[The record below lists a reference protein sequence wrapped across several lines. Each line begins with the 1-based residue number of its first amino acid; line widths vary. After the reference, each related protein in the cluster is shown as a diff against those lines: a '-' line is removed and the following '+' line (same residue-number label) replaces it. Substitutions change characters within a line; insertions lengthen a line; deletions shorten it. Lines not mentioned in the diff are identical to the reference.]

1 VQEKLHG
8 SSFFLDVMTVE
19 GEMSPVTMTILVLC
33 LYLLFYRFY
42 ARGFLGRKIF
52 ELDGDAVTPAHELRD
67 DVDYIPTNK
76 YILFGHHYAS
86 IAGLAPMLGPAIAVI
101 WGWVP
106 ALCWVVFG
114 TLMIGAVHDFSALVL
129 SSRYKGQSVGTIA
142 YDVISPR
149 TRLLFLLVIF
159 FLVALAMG
167 VFVLVISGLFAAPDL
182 INIPATSHPEAVF
195 PTYSLML
202 IAMVI
207 GFLVH
212 KRNMPVWPLIS
223 VGFVLMLL
231 FTWWGLD
238 HPITGFNKDFWIWSL
253 LIYAFAASVLPVWLL
268 LQPRDF
274 LNSLLLYL
282 ALFAMLIG
290 FFTLSPDWAAPA
302 FNPNP
307 VGAPPML
314 PFLFIVIAC
323 GAVSGFHG
331 LVASGTTSKQLNKET
346 DAPFIGYG
354 GMIGESLLA
363 LLAVLATTAGAFA
376 NRSEWEAFYG
386 SWDKAVGLH
395 QKLGVFIQGNAHFIE
410 QLGVPYDFAAAFI
423 SVVVVGFAMTSV
435 DTGARLLRFNIQ
447 EIGNT
452 IGVKMFGNRYLA
464 TFLAV
469 SAIGFFA
476 FFKMDGKPAG
486 LFLWTLFGTTNQILA
501 GLTLLTVTIYLYRK
515 RKPIIY
521 TLLPMLLV
529 LGATISGMIMGI
541 AGAIGKEQ
549 WTVAIVG
556 GVIFLLATWVLVEA
570 LLVVRKVQVE
580 RRQNSGD
587 RESST

>member
-1 VQEKLHG
+1 
-8 SSFFLDVMTVE
+8 
-19 GEMSPVTMTILVLC
+19 MSPVVMAILVLS
-33 LYLLFYRFY
+33 LYVVFYRFY
-42 ARGFLGRKIF
+42 AKGYLAKKIF
-52 ELDGDAVTPAHELRD
+52 ELDDGQATPAHTMRD
-67 DVDYIPTNK
+67 DIDYVPTNK
-76 YILFGHHYAS
+76 YILFGHHFAS

-114 TLMIGAVHDFSALVL
+114 TLLVGAVHDFSALVL
-129 SSRYKGQSVGTIA
+129 SIRHRGQSVGTIA
-142 YDVISPR
+142 RDVISPR

-167 VFVLVISGLFAAPDL
+167 VFVLVISGLFASPDAAH
-182 INIPATSHPEAVF
+182 IPATAHPEAVF

-202 IAMVI
+202 IAMLI
-207 GFLVH
+207 GWLVY
-212 KRNMPVWPLIS
+212 KKNLPLWPMIA
-223 VGFVLMLL
+223 VGFVLMLV
-231 FTWWGLD
+231 TTAIGLKM
-238 HPITGFNKDFWIWSL
+238 PITGISAEGWTWSL
-253 LIYAFAASVLPVWLL
+253 LVYAFVASVLPVWLL

-282 ALFAMLIG
+282 ALFSMLIG
-290 FFTLSPDWAAPA
+290 FFMLDPDWAAPA
-302 FNPNP
+302 INPNP

-331 LVASGTTSKQLNKET
+331 LVASGTTSKQLDKES
-346 DAPFIGYG
+346 DAPFVGYV

-363 LLAVLATTAGAFA
+363 LLAVLATTAGAFSS
-376 NRSEWEAFYG
+376 RTEWESFYG

-395 QKLGVFIQGNAHFIE
+395 QKLGVFIQGNANFIH
-410 QLGVPYDFAAAFI
+410 QLGVPLDYAAAFI

-435 DTGARLLRFNIQ
+435 DTGARLLRFNLE
-447 EIGNT
+447 EIGQT
-452 IGVKMFGNRYLA
+452 IGVKIIQNRYVA

-469 SAIGFFA
+469 AAIGFFA

-515 RKPIIY
+515 KKPILY

-529 LGATISGMIMGI
+529 LGATISGMVIGI
-541 AGAIGKEQ
+541 FEAIGKQQ
-549 WTVAIVG
+549 WIVASVG
-556 GVIFLLATWVLVEA
+556 AAIFLLAGWVLIEA
-570 LLVVRKVQVE
+570 LLVVRQVRHE
-580 RRQNSGD
+580 R
-587 RESST
+587 SS

>member
-1 VQEKLHG
+1 
-8 SSFFLDVMTVE
+8 
-19 GEMSPVTMTILVLC
+19 MSPAVMAILVIS
-33 LYLLFYRFY
+33 LYLTFYHFY
-42 ARGFLGRKIF
+42 AKRVLALKVF
-52 ELDGDAVTPAHELRD
+52 ELDDNNITPAHSMND
-67 DVDYIPTNK
+67 GVDFVPANK

-101 WGWVP
+101 WGWLP

-114 TLMIGAVHDFSALVL
+114 TLLIGAVHDFSALVL
-129 SSRYKGQSVGTIA
+129 SSRFKGQSVGSIA
-142 YDVISPR
+142 KDVISPR

-167 VFVLVISGLFAAPDL
+167 VFVLVISGLFAAPDVA
-182 INIPATSHPEAVF
+182 NIPSTSHPEAVF

-207 GFLVH
+207 GFLVY
-212 KRNMPVWPLIS
+212 KKNLPVWPLIGA
-223 VGFVLMLL
+223 GFIAMLVT
-231 FTWWGLD
+231 TWWGLD
-238 HPITGFNKDFWIWSL
+238 NPVTGFTATDWTWSL
-253 LIYAFAASVLPVWLL
+253 LVYAFVASVLPVWLL

-282 ALFAMLIG
+282 ALGMMLVG
-290 FFTLSPDWAAPA
+290 FFILDPEWVAPA
-302 FNPNP
+302 INPNP
-307 VGAPPML
+307 EGAPPML

-331 LVASGTTSKQLNKET
+331 IVASGTTAKQLDKES
-346 DAPFIGYG
+346 DAPLIGYG

-376 NRSEWEAFYG
+376 TRADWEAFYG
-386 SWDKAVGLH
+386 SWNQAAGLH
-395 QKLGVFIQGNAHFIE
+395 QKLGVFIQGNANFIH
-410 QLGVPYDFAAAFI
+410 QLGIPYDYAAAFI

-447 EIGNT
+447 EIGKT
-452 IGVKMFGNRYLA
+452 INIKVLGNRYLA

-469 SAIGFFA
+469 SAMGFFA
-476 FFKMDGKPAG
+476 FFEMEGKPAG

-515 RKPIIY
+515 KKPILY
-521 TLLPMLLV
+521 TLLPMFLV
-529 LGATISGMIMGI
+529 LGTTIAGMIMGMI
-541 AGAIGKEQ
+541 GAIEKEQ
-549 WTVAIVG
+549 WTVAAVG
-556 GVIFLLATWVLVEA
+556 FSIFALAVWVLIEA
-570 LLVVRKVQVE
+570 LLVVKKIKNE
-580 RRQNSGD
+580 RTQQ
-587 RESST
+587 T

>member
-1 VQEKLHG
+1 
-8 SSFFLDVMTVE
+8 
-19 GEMSPVTMTILVLC
+19 MSPVVMAILVLC
-33 LYLLFYRFY
+33 LYLVFFRFY
-42 ARGFLGRKIF
+42 ARGFLGRRVF
-52 ELDGDAVTPAHELRD
+52 ALDDARATPAHAMRD
-67 DVDYIPTNK
+67 DVDYVPANK

-114 TLMIGAVHDFSALVL
+114 TLLIGAVHDFSALVL
-129 SSRYKGQSVGTIA
+129 SVRHRGQSVGTIA
-142 YDVISPR
+142 RDVISPR

-182 INIPATSHPEAVF
+182 THIPATAHPEAVF

-202 IAMVI
+202 IAMLI
-207 GFLVH
+207 GFFVY
-212 KRNMPVWPLIS
+212 KRRLPLWPMIAI
-223 VGFVLMLL
+223 GFVLMLVTTSIGL
-231 FTWWGLD
+231 KMPVTGISAETW
-238 HPITGFNKDFWIWSL
+238 TWSL
-253 LIYAFAASVLPVWLL
+253 LAYAFIASVLPVWLL

-282 ALFAMLIG
+282 ALFSMLIG
-290 FFTLSPDWAAPA
+290 FFIMSPDWVAPA
-302 FNPNP
+302 INPNP

-331 LVASGTTSKQLNKET
+331 LVASGTTSKQLDRES
-346 DAPFIGYG
+346 DAPFVGYV

-376 NRSEWEAFYG
+376 SRADWEAFYG
-386 SWDKAVGLH
+386 SWEKAVGLH
-395 QKLGVFIQGNAHFIE
+395 QKLGVFIQGNANFIH
-410 QLGVPYDFAAAFI
+410 QLGVPLDYAAAFI

-435 DTGARLLRFNIQ
+435 DTGARLLRFNLE
-447 EIGNT
+447 EIGHT
-452 IGVKMFGNRYLA
+452 IGVKMLGNRYVA
-464 TFLAV
+464 TALAV
-469 SAIGFFA
+469 AAIGFFA

-501 GLTLLTVTIYLYRK
+501 GLTLLTVTIYLYRRK
-515 RKPIIY
+515 KPILY

-529 LGATISGMIMGI
+529 LGATISGMVMGI
-541 AGAIGKEQ
+541 IKAVDGQQ
-549 WTVAIVG
+549 WTVAAVG
-556 GVIFLLATWVLVEA
+556 SVIFMLAVWVLIEA
-570 LLVVRKVQVE
+570 LLVVRKVRAE
-580 RRQNSGD
+580 RGGAVQSG
-587 RESST
+587 

>member
-1 VQEKLHG
+1 
-8 SSFFLDVMTVE
+8 
-19 GEMSPVTMTILVLC
+19 MSPAVMAIVVLS
-33 LYLLFYRFY
+33 LYFVFYHFY
-42 ARGFLGRKIF
+42 AKAVLGRKVF
-52 ELDGDAVTPAHELRD
+52 ELNDANITPAHSMND
-67 DVDYIPTNK
+67 GIDYVPANK

-101 WGWVP
+101 WGWLP

-114 TLMIGAVHDFSALVL
+114 TLLIGAVHDFSALVL
-129 SSRYKGQSVGTIA
+129 SSRHKGDSVGSIA
-142 YDVISPR
+142 KEVISPR

-167 VFVLVISGLFAAPDL
+167 VFVLVISGLFAAPDAA
-182 INIPATSHPEAVF
+182 NIAPTAHPEAVF

-207 GFLVH
+207 GFLVY
-212 KRNMPVWPLIS
+212 KKNLPVWPLIAL
-223 VGFVLMLL
+223 GFVAMLIT
-231 FTWWGLD
+231 TWWGLD
-238 HPITGFNKDFWIWSL
+238 NPVTGFTAIDWTWSL
-253 LIYAFAASVLPVWLL
+253 LAYAFLASVLPVWLL

-282 ALFAMLIG
+282 ALGMMLIG
-290 FFTLSPDWAAPA
+290 FFMLDPEWVAPA
-302 FNPNP
+302 INPNP
-307 VGAPPML
+307 EGAPPML

-331 LVASGTTSKQLNKET
+331 IVASGTSSKQLDKES
-346 DAPFIGYG
+346 DAPLVGYG

-363 LLAVLATTAGAFA
+363 LLAVLATTAGAFSTRA
-376 NRSEWEAFYG
+376 DWEAFYG
-386 SWDKAVGLH
+386 SWGQAVGLH
-395 QKLGVFIQGNAHFIE
+395 QKLGVFIQGNANFIH
-410 QLGVPYDFAAAFI
+410 QLGIPYDYAAAFI

-447 EIGNT
+447 EIGKT
-452 IGVKMFGNRYLA
+452 IHLKPLDNRYIA

-469 SAIGFFA
+469 SAMGFFA
-476 FFKMDGKPAG
+476 FFEMDGKPAG

-515 RKPIIY
+515 KKPILY

-529 LGATISGMIMGI
+529 LGTTIAGMIMGMI
-541 AGAIGKEQ
+541 GAIEKEQ
-549 WTVAIVG
+549 WTVAAVG
-556 GVIFLLATWVLVEA
+556 FSIFALAVWVLIEA
-570 LLVVRKVQVE
+570 LLVVKKIKHE
-580 RRQNSGD
+580 RAQQP
-587 RESST
+587 

>member
-1 VQEKLHG
+1 
-8 SSFFLDVMTVE
+8 
-19 GEMSPVTMTILVLC
+19 MSPVVMAILVLC

-42 ARGFLGRKIF
+42 AKGILAAKVF
-52 ELDGDAVTPAHELRD
+52 ELDADAQTPAHAMRD
-67 DVDYIPTNK
+67 GVDYVPSNK

-114 TLMIGAVHDFSALVL
+114 TLLIGAVHDFTALVL
-129 SSRYKGQSVGTIA
+129 SSRFKGQSVGTIA
-142 YDVISPR
+142 RDVISPR

-167 VFVLVISGLFAAPDL
+167 VFVLVISGLFAAPDMS
-182 INIPATSHPEAVF
+182 NIPVTAHPEAVF

-207 GFLVH
+207 GFLVY
-212 KRNMPVWPLIS
+212 KKNLPVWPLIA
-223 VGFVLMLL
+223 VGFVAMLL
-231 FTWWGLD
+231 TTAWGLN
-238 HPITGFNKDFWIWSL
+238 HPITGFTAHDWTWSL
-253 LIYAFAASVLPVWLL
+253 LIYAFLASVLPVWLL

-282 ALFAMLIG
+282 ALFAMLAG
-290 FFTLSPDWAAPA
+290 FFVLSPDWVAPA
-302 FNPNP
+302 INAHPE
-307 VGAPPML
+307 GAPPML

-331 LVASGTTSKQLNKET
+331 LVASGTTSKQLDKET
-346 DAPFIGYG
+346 DAPMIGYG

-363 LLAVLATTAGAFA
+363 LLAVLATTAGAFSTRA
-376 NRSEWEAFYG
+376 DWEAFYG

-395 QKLGVFIQGNAHFIE
+395 QKLGVFIQGNANFIH
-410 QLGVPYDFAAAFI
+410 QLGVPVDYAAAFI

-435 DTGARLLRFNIQ
+435 DTGARLLRFNLQ
-447 EIGNT
+447 EIGHTLN
-452 IGVKMFGNRYLA
+452 IKILDNRYLA

-476 FFKMDGKPAG
+476 FFEVNGKPAG

-501 GLTLLTVTIYLYRK
+501 GMTLLTVTIYLYRK
-515 RKPIIY
+515 KKPILY

-529 LGATISGMIMGI
+529 LGATISGMIMGVSK
-541 AGAIGKEQ
+541 AIGKEQ
-549 WTVAIVG
+549 WAVACVG
-556 GVIFLLATWVLVEA
+556 SVIFLLAMWVLIEG
-570 LLVVRKVQVE
+570 LLVVKNIRSE
-580 RRQNSGD
+580 RAINKPGL
-587 RESST
+587 

>member
-1 VQEKLHG
+1 
-8 SSFFLDVMTVE
+8 
-19 GEMSPVTMTILVLC
+19 MSPAVMAIVVLS
-33 LYLLFYRFY
+33 LYLTFYHFY
-42 ARGFLGRKIF
+42 AKAVLGRKVF
-52 ELDGDAVTPAHELRD
+52 ELDDANITPAHSMND
-67 DVDYIPTNK
+67 GIDYVPANK

-101 WGWVP
+101 WGWLP

-114 TLMIGAVHDFSALVL
+114 TLLIGAVHDFSALVL
-129 SSRYKGQSVGTIA
+129 SSRHKGDSVGSIA
-142 YDVISPR
+142 KEVISPR

-167 VFVLVISGLFAAPDL
+167 VFVLVISGLFAAPDAA
-182 INIPATSHPEAVF
+182 NIAPTAHPEAVF

-207 GFLVH
+207 GFLVY
-212 KRNMPVWPLIS
+212 KKNLPVWPLIAL
-223 VGFVLMLL
+223 GFVAMLIT
-231 FTWWGLD
+231 TWWGLD
-238 HPITGFNKDFWIWSL
+238 NPVTGFTATDWTWSL
-253 LIYAFAASVLPVWLL
+253 LAYAFLASVLPVWLL

-282 ALFAMLIG
+282 ALGMMLIG
-290 FFTLSPDWAAPA
+290 FFMLDPEWVAPVI
-302 FNPNP
+302 NPNP
-307 VGAPPML
+307 EGAPPML

-331 LVASGTTSKQLNKET
+331 IVASGTSSKQLDKES
-346 DAPFIGYG
+346 DAPLIGYG

-363 LLAVLATTAGAFA
+363 LLAVLATTAGAFSTRA
-376 NRSEWEAFYG
+376 DWETFYG
-386 SWDKAVGLH
+386 SWGQAVGLH
-395 QKLGVFIQGNAHFIE
+395 QKLGVFIQGNANFIH
-410 QLGVPYDFAAAFI
+410 QLGVPYDYAAAFI

-447 EIGNT
+447 EIGKT
-452 IGVKMFGNRYLA
+452 INFKLLDNRYIA

-469 SAIGFFA
+469 SAMGFFA
-476 FFKMDGKPAG
+476 FFEVDGKPAG

-515 RKPIIY
+515 KKPILY

-529 LGATISGMIMGI
+529 LGTTIAGMIMGMI
-541 AGAIGKEQ
+541 GAIEKEQ
-549 WTVAIVG
+549 WTVAAVG
-556 GVIFLLATWVLVEA
+556 FSIFALAVWVLIEA
-570 LLVVRKVQVE
+570 LLVVKKIKNE
-580 RRQNSGD
+580 RAQQP
-587 RESST
+587 

>member
-1 VQEKLHG
+1 
-8 SSFFLDVMTVE
+8 
-19 GEMSPVTMTILVLC
+19 MSPVVMAILVLS
-33 LYLLFYRFY
+33 LYLVFYHFY
-42 ARGFLGRKIF
+42 ARGFLGRRVF
-52 ELDGDAVTPAHELRD
+52 ELSDAHPTPAHALRD
-67 DVDYIPTNK
+67 DVDYVPANR

-114 TLMIGAVHDFSALVL
+114 TLLVGAVHDFSALVL
-129 SSRYKGQSVGTIA
+129 SVRHRGKSVGTIA
-142 YDVISPR
+142 RDVISPR

-167 VFVLVISGLFAAPDL
+167 VFVLVISGLFAAPDAAH
-182 INIPATSHPEAVF
+182 IPPTAHPEAVF

-202 IAMVI
+202 IAMFI
-207 GFLVH
+207 GFLVY
-212 KRNMPVWPLIS
+212 RRRLPLWPMIAL
-223 VGFVLMLL
+223 GFVLMLI
-231 FTWWGLD
+231 TTGLGLKM
-238 HPITGFNKDFWIWSL
+238 PVTGISASGWTWSL
-253 LIYAFAASVLPVWLL
+253 LVYAFIASVLPVWLL

-282 ALFAMLIG
+282 ALFSMLIG
-290 FFTLSPDWAAPA
+290 FFLLSPDWAAPA
-302 FNPNP
+302 VNPHP

-331 LVASGTTSKQLNKET
+331 LVASGTTSKQLDRET
-346 DAPFIGYG
+346 DAPFVGYV

-376 NRSEWEAFYG
+376 SRADWEAFYG

-395 QKLGVFIQGNAHFIE
+395 QKLGVFIQGNANFIH
-410 QLGVPYDFAAAFI
+410 QLGVPLDYAAAFI

-435 DTGARLLRFNIQ
+435 DTGARLLRFNLE
-447 EIGNT
+447 EIGHT
-452 IGVKMFGNRYLA
+452 IGLNVLTNRYVA

-469 SAIGFFA
+469 AAIGFFA
-476 FFKMDGKPAG
+476 FFKVDGKPAG

-501 GLTLLTVTIYLYRK
+501 GLTLLTVTIYLYRR
-515 RKPIIY
+515 RKPILY

-529 LGATISGMIMGI
+529 LGATISGMVMGI
-541 AGAIGKEQ
+541 IKAVGSEQ
-549 WTVAIVG
+549 WTVAVVG
-556 GVIFLLATWVLVEA
+556 SVIFLLAVWVLIEA
-570 LLVVRKVQVE
+570 LLVVKKVRTE
-580 RRQNSGD
+580 RVVGKL
-587 RESST
+587 

>member
-1 VQEKLHG
+1 MTPV
-8 SSFFLDVMTVE
+8 VMAIT
-19 GEMSPVTMTILVLC
+19 VLC
-33 LYLLFYRFY
+33 LYIFFFRLY
-42 ARGFLGRKIF
+42 AKGVLAKKIF
-52 ELDGDAVTPAHELRD
+52 ELDDSNITPAHGLRD
-67 DVDYIPTNK
+67 NVDYVPANK
-76 YILFGHHYAS
+76 FILFGHHYAS

-114 TLMIGAVHDFSALVL
+114 TLLVGAVHDFSALVL
-129 SSRYKGQSVGTIA
+129 SIRHQGRSVGTIA
-142 YDVISPR
+142 SDVINPR

-167 VFVLVISGLFAAPDL
+167 VFVLVISGLFAAPDAS
-182 INIPATSHPEAVF
+182 NIAKTSHPEAIF

-207 GFLVH
+207 GFLVY
-212 KRNMPVWPLIS
+212 KRNFPLWPMIAL
-223 VGFVLMLL
+223 GFVLMLA
-231 FTWWGLD
+231 TTYIGLGM
-238 HPITGFNKDFWIWSL
+238 PITGFTASDWTWSL
-253 LIYAFAASVLPVWLL
+253 LIYAFIASVLPVWLL

-282 ALFAMLIG
+282 ALFSMLAG
-290 FFTLSPDWAAPA
+290 FFILSPDWAAPA
-302 FNPNP
+302 INPNP
-307 VGAPPML
+307 VGAPPLL

-331 LVASGTTSKQLNKET
+331 LVASGTTSKQLDKES
-346 DAPFIGYG
+346 DAPFVGYV

-363 LLAVLATTAGAFA
+363 LLAVLATTAGAFSSRA
-376 NRSEWEAFYG
+376 DWESFYG

-395 QKLGVFIQGNAHFIE
+395 QKLGVFIQGNANFIH
-410 QLGVPYDFAAAFI
+410 QLGVPVDYAAAFI

-435 DTGARLLRFNIQ
+435 DTGARLLRFNLE

-452 IGVKMFGNRYLA
+452 IGVKILGNRYIA

-469 SAIGFFA
+469 AAIGFFA
-476 FFKMDGKPAG
+476 FFKVDGKPAG

-515 RKPIIY
+515 KKPILY

-529 LGATISGMIMGI
+529 LGATIAGMVMGI
-541 AGAIGKEQ
+541 ADAIGKGQ
-549 WTVAIVG
+549 TTVALVG
-556 GVIFLLATWVLVEA
+556 ATIFLLAGWVLVEA
-570 LLVVRKVQVE
+570 MLVVRKIRREDVE
-580 RRQNSGD
+580 KQASG
-587 RESST
+587 

>member
-1 VQEKLHG
+1 
-8 SSFFLDVMTVE
+8 MAIT
-19 GEMSPVTMTILVLC
+19 VLC
-33 LYLLFYRFY
+33 FYMLFYRFY
-42 ARGFLGRKIF
+42 AKGFLAKKIF
-52 ELDGDAVTPAHELRD
+52 ELDDSAPTPAHTMRD

-76 YILFGHHYAS
+76 YVLFGHHFAS

-114 TLMIGAVHDFSALVL
+114 TLLVGAVHDFSALVL
-129 SSRYKGQSVGTIA
+129 SIRHKGQSVGTIA
-142 YDVISPR
+142 HDVISPR

-167 VFVLVISGLFAAPDL
+167 VFVLVISGLFAAPDAA
-182 INIPATSHPEAVF
+182 NIPATAHPEAVF

-207 GFLVH
+207 GFLVY
-212 KRNMPVWPLIS
+212 KKNMPLWPMIG
-223 VGFVLMLL
+223 VGFVLMLI
-231 FTWWGLD
+231 TTRIGLD
-238 HPITGFNKDFWIWSL
+238 MPVTGFSAGDWTWSL
-253 LIYAFAASVLPVWLL
+253 LIYAFIASVLPVWLL

-282 ALFAMLIG
+282 ALFSMLAG
-290 FFTLSPDWAAPA
+290 FFILSPDWVAPA
-302 FNPNP
+302 INPNP

-331 LVASGTTSKQLNKET
+331 LVASGTTSKQLSRES
-346 DAPFIGYG
+346 DAPFVGYV
-354 GMIGESLLA
+354 GMVGESLLA

-376 NRSEWEAFYG
+376 TRADWESFYG
-386 SWDKAVGLH
+386 SWEKAAGLH
-395 QKLGVFIQGNAHFIE
+395 QKLGVFIQGNANFIH
-410 QLGVPYDFAAAFI
+410 QLGIPLDYAAAFI

-435 DTGARLLRFNIQ
+435 DTGARLLRFNLE
-447 EIGNT
+447 EIGET
-452 IGVKMFGNRYLA
+452 IGLKILGNRYIA
-464 TFLAV
+464 TALAV
-469 SAIGFFA
+469 AAIGFFA

-515 RKPIIY
+515 KKPILY

-529 LGATISGMIMGI
+529 LGATISGMVMGI
-541 AGAIGKEQ
+541 IKAIGNGQ
-549 WTVAIVG
+549 WTVAAVG
-556 GVIFLLATWVLVEA
+556 AIIFTLAGWVLIEA
-570 LLVVRKVQVE
+570 LIVVKTVRAE
-580 RRQNSGD
+580 RNQAQTVR
-587 RESST
+587 

>member
-1 VQEKLHG
+1 
-8 SSFFLDVMTVE
+8 
-19 GEMSPVTMTILVLC
+19 MSPAVMAILVIS
-33 LYLLFYRFY
+33 LYLTFYHFY
-42 ARGFLGRKIF
+42 AKRVLALKVFA
-52 ELDGDAVTPAHELRD
+52 LDDNNITPAHSMND
-67 DVDYIPTNK
+67 GVDFVPANK

-101 WGWVP
+101 WGWLP

-114 TLMIGAVHDFSALVL
+114 TLLIGAVHDFSALVL
-129 SSRYKGQSVGTIA
+129 SSRFKGQSVGSIA
-142 YDVISPR
+142 KDVISPR

-167 VFVLVISGLFAAPDL
+167 VFVLVISGLFAAPDVA
-182 INIPATSHPEAVF
+182 NIPSTSHPEAVF

-207 GFLVH
+207 GFLVY
-212 KRNMPVWPLIS
+212 KKNLPVWPLIGL
-223 VGFVLMLL
+223 GFVAMLIT
-231 FTWWGLD
+231 TWWGLD
-238 HPITGFNKDFWIWSL
+238 NPVTGFTATDWTWSL
-253 LIYAFAASVLPVWLL
+253 LTYAFIASVLPVWLL

-282 ALFAMLIG
+282 ALAMMLIG
-290 FFTLSPDWAAPA
+290 FFILDPEWVAPA
-302 FNPNP
+302 INPNP
-307 VGAPPML
+307 EGAPPML

-331 LVASGTTSKQLNKET
+331 IVASGTTAKQLDKES
-346 DAPFIGYG
+346 DAPLIGYG

-363 LLAVLATTAGAFA
+363 LLAVLATTAGAFSSRA
-376 NRSEWEAFYG
+376 DWEVFYG
-386 SWDKAVGLH
+386 SWSQAVGLH
-395 QKLGVFIQGNAHFIE
+395 QKLGVFIQGNANFIH
-410 QLGVPYDFAAAFI
+410 QLGVPLDYAAAFI

-447 EIGNT
+447 EIGKT
-452 IGVKMFGNRYLA
+452 INVKVLGNRYLA

-469 SAIGFFA
+469 SAMGFFA
-476 FFKMDGKPAG
+476 FFEMDGKPAG

-515 RKPIIY
+515 KKPILY

-529 LGATISGMIMGI
+529 LGTTIAGMIMGMM
-541 AGAIGKEQ
+541 GAIEKEQ
-549 WTVAIVG
+549 WTVAAVG
-556 GVIFLLATWVLVEA
+556 FSIFALAVWVLIEA
-570 LLVVRKVQVE
+570 LLVVKKIKNE
-580 RRQNSGD
+580 RTQQ
-587 RESST
+587 T

>member
-1 VQEKLHG
+1 MTPVVMAIMVL
-8 SSFFLDVMTVE
+8 SLYMIFF
-19 GEMSPVTMTILVLC
+19 
-33 LYLLFYRFY
+33 RFY
-42 ARGFLGRKIF
+42 AKGVLGRRIF
-52 ELDGDAVTPAHELRD
+52 ELDHQAETPAHELRD
-67 DVDYIPTNK
+67 EVDYVPTNK

-114 TLMIGAVHDFSALVL
+114 TLLVGAVHDLSALVL
-129 SSRYKGQSVGTIA
+129 SVRHKGKSVGTIA
-142 YDVISPR
+142 SDVINPR

-167 VFVLVISGLFAAPDL
+167 VFVLVISGLFAAPDAA
-182 INIPATSHPEAVF
+182 NIPSTSHPEAVF

-202 IAMVI
+202 IAMII
-207 GFLVH
+207 GFLVY
-212 KRNMPVWPLIS
+212 KKNLPLWPMIGL
-223 VGFVLMLL
+223 GFILMLIA
-231 FTWWGLD
+231 TYIGLD
-238 HPITGFNKDFWIWSL
+238 VPVTGFEASDWTWTL
-253 LIYAFAASVLPVWLL
+253 LIYAFVASVLPVWLL

-282 ALFAMLIG
+282 ALFSMLAG
-290 FFTLSPDWAAPA
+290 FFILSPDWAAPA
-302 FNPNP
+302 INPNP
-307 VGAPPML
+307 VGAPPLL

-331 LVASGTTSKQLNKET
+331 LVASGTTSKQLSRES
-346 DAPFIGYG
+346 DAPFIGYV

-363 LLAVLATTAGAFA
+363 LLAVLATTAGAFSSRA
-376 NRSEWEAFYG
+376 DWESFYG

-395 QKLGVFIQGNAHFIE
+395 QKLGVFIQGNANFIH
-410 QLGVPYDFAAAFI
+410 QLGVPIDYAAAFI

-435 DTGARLLRFNIQ
+435 DTGARLLRFNLE
-447 EIGNT
+447 EIGQT
-452 IGVKMFGNRYLA
+452 IGVKMLGNRYIA

-476 FFKMDGKPAG
+476 FFKVEGKPAG

-515 RKPIIY
+515 KKPILY

-529 LGATISGMIMGI
+529 LAATISGMIMGI
-541 AGAIGKEQ
+541 SAAIDKAQ
-549 WTVAIVG
+549 WTVAAVG
-556 GVIFLLATWVLVEA
+556 ASIFLLAVWVLIEA
-570 LLVVRKVQVE
+570 LLVVKAVRKK
-580 RRQNSGD
+580 
-587 RESST
+587 REVIPISS